1 MDGTTATIVQ
11 QVLDWLTTV
20 GKFVAE
26 NGWRIAMR
34 QVYVYG
40 LMDLV
45 GGILAMAGGWI
56 LLKLGLKIEKEDD
69 NKLWEPQ
76 VIFGILLLF
85 GGIISAFLSIRFF
98 ANPEWYAIQ
107 LIINQ
112 VK

>member
-1 MDGTTATIVQ
+1 MDGTTVTIVQ
-11 QVLDWLTTV
+11 QVLDWLTNV

-40 LMDLV
+40 FMDLL
-45 GGILAMAGGWI
+45 GGILGMIGGGI
-56 LLKLGLKIEKEDD
+56 LLKIGIKIEKEDD
-69 NKLWEPQ
+69 NKIWEPQ
-76 VIFGILLLF
+76 IIFGALILIA
-85 GGIISAFLSIRFF
+85 GIISAFLSIRFF
-98 ANPEWYAIQ
+98 VNPEWYAIQ